1 MLKSQKTKKQ
11 KNLQEYFLVAIRIAV
26 AVTLFTLAIS
36 NYSRLTRL
44 DVRAVVAAASGLSV
58 AVAAVLGIY
67 LLKSV
72 LFVVPASIIYIYT
85 GMAFDMPVALA
96 VNLVGIAIEVT
107 ITFWLGRFL
116 GSGYVEKKLHGKKWG
131 EKLMNAQQKN
141 KLSFLFG
148 VRVLPAFPID
158 FVSLFLG
165 ASGIGFIPYFFVSI
179 LGIMPRV
186 ILFTV
191 LGDGLYDY
199 IPMEL
204 LVIVAISSIPVALL
218 VWLVFYFR
226 KKRKGATPQGDLP
239 LESPL

>member
-1 MLKSQKTKKQ
+1 M
-11 KNLQEYFLVAIRIAV
+11 LVAVRIAV
-26 AVTLFTLAIS
+26 AVILFTVAVS
-36 NYSRLTRL
+36 NYNKLTHL
-44 DVRAVVAAASGLSV
+44 DVRGVVAAASSFGV
-58 AVAAVLGIY
+58 AVTAVLGIY

-85 GMAFDMPVALA
+85 GMAFDLPAALA
-96 VNLVGIAIEVT
+96 INLAGIAIEVT
-107 ITFWLGRFL
+107 VTFWLGRFL
-116 GSGYVEKKLHGKKWG
+116 GSGYVEKKLRGKKWA
-131 EKLMNAQQKN
+131 EKLMNTRQKN

-165 ASGIGFIPYFFVSI
+165 ASGIGFAPYFFVSV

-186 ILFTV
+186 VLFTV

-218 VWLVFYFR
+218 VWLVLYFR
-226 KKRKGATPQGDLP
+226 KKRKVVLPQQIDEP
-239 LESPL
+239 LVAPV

>member
-1 MLKSQKTKKQ
+1 MLKTEKQ
-11 KNLQEYFLVAIRIAV
+11 KNPQLLKFKEYFLVALRIAV
-26 AVTLFTLAIS
+26 AVILFTVAVS
-36 NYSRLTRL
+36 NYNKLTHL
-44 DVRAVVAAASGLSV
+44 DVRGVVAAASGLGV
-58 AVAAVLGIY
+58 AVSAVLGIY

-85 GMAFDMPVALA
+85 GMAFDMPIALA
-96 VNLVGIAIEVT
+96 VNLAGIAIEVT
-107 ITFWLGRFL
+107 VTFWLGRFL
-116 GSGYVEKKLHGKKWG
+116 GSGYVEKKIRGKKWG
-131 EKLMNAQQKN
+131 EKLMNTQQKN

-165 ASGIGFIPYFFVSI
+165 ASGTGFLPYFFVSV

-186 ILFTV
+186 ILFTI

-204 LVIVAISSIPVALL
+204 LVIIAISSIPVALV
-218 VWLVFYFR
+218 VWLVLYSR
-226 KKRKGATPQGDLP
+226 RKRK
-239 LESPL
+239 ESLAKSEDKTI